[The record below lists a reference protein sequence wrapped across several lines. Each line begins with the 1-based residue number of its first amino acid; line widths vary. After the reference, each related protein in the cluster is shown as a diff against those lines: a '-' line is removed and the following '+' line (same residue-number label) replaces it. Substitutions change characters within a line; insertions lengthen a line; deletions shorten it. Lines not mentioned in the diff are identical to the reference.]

1 MEWNRIPINNIGYNL
16 YKLIGI
22 VTGFLVSSLDLGI
35 LTNIF
40 FWILGTFFEK
50 FYFGGLMTQGFRLLI
65 HL

>member
-35 LTNIF
+35 LTNNF
-40 FWILGTFFEK
+40 FWILGTFFE
-50 FYFGGLMTQGFRLLI
+50 
-65 HL
+65 